1 MILKCSQCGEVLAS
15 DKGQGREIN
24 LVKHLYLPGPEL
36 SASQYNLLSEQ
47 SYEYS
52 TI

>member
-1 MILKCSQCGEVLAS
+1 MILKSSQCGEVLAS
-15 DKGQGREIN
+15 DKGQGREIT

-36 SASQYNLLSEQ
+36 SALQYNLLSEK

-52 TI
+52 MI